1 MSRFDTYLSLLS
13 CVILIIGC
21 LFLSSINA
29 TEFRS
34 GNEFLSP
41 DLMSLQAD
49 NSSNPILLWV
59 EKGRDIW
66 ANSCTQ
72 CHGKIENLANSAT
85 KFPRMQKNKTTGIVS
100 LLNLEDQI
108 QVCINRAN
116 RLKIDIEDDE
126 VLSLSAALSIL
137 AKGQTIKL
145 EVPRSETL
153 RKQWQ
158 IHLDRGAKLYTTR
171 VGRMNLACTHCH
183 DSQIGK
189 HLRADVISP
198 AHPTGFPIYRQTW
211 QNLGSID
218 RRLRACFSGVQAA
231 IPAPG
236 ANELRDLELFLK
248 VRAQGILWDGPS
260 IRR

>member
-1 MSRFDTYLSLLS
+1 
-13 CVILIIGC
+13 
-21 LFLSSINA
+21 
-29 TEFRS
+29 
-34 GNEFLSP
+34 
-41 DLMSLQAD
+41 
-49 NSSNPILLWV
+49 
-59 EKGRDIW
+59 
-66 ANSCTQ
+66 
-72 CHGKIENLANSAT
+72 
-85 KFPRMQKNKTTGIVS
+85 
-100 LLNLEDQI
+100 
-108 QVCINRAN
+108 
-116 RLKIDIEDDE
+116 
-126 VLSLSAALSIL
+126 
-137 AKGQTIKL
+137 
-145 EVPRSETL
+145 
-153 RKQWQ
+153 
-158 IHLDRGAKLYTTR
+158 
-171 VGRMNLACTHCH
+171 MNLACTHCH